1 MIPAGVYRFNPNS
14 RLGLCLGKPAFAR
27 MGVLVTDA
35 SPSSFVVGID
45 VAKDFLDVAAFPGE
59 LRERF
64 ANTLDGHARLIQLLS
79 PYSVQLI
86 VLEATGGYE
95 QSLVAELAVAGLPVV
110 VVNPR
115 QVRDF
120 ARATGQLAKTDQ
132 LDALALARFGHSVQ
146 PEIRPLPDEN
156 SRQLQELLARRRQL
170 VQMHTAENNRLQQ
183 ARARLVRE
191 SIQSVL
197 QLLQRQLEHIDE
209 DLDQA
214 IRHSPVWREAEQ
226 LLKSVPGIGDQTA
239 RTLIAELPELGRCS
253 RQQVAALV
261 GVAPLNRDSGRSRR
275 RRTTWGGR
283 ATVRSAL
290 YMAALVA
297 SRHNPI
303 IRSFYQRLLAAGK
316 PKKLA
321 LTACMHKLLT
331 ILNAMLRTRSP
342 WKIHL
347 KST

>member
-1 MIPAGVYRFNPNS
+1 MIPAGSSRFNPNS

-27 MGVLVTDA
+27 MGVLVTDV
-35 SPSSFVVGID
+35 SPSLVTIGID
-45 VAKDFLDVAAFPGE
+45 VAKDFLDAACFPGE

-64 ANTLDGHARLIQLLS
+64 ANTPDGHALLLQLLS
-79 PYSVQLI
+79 RHAVQLI

-95 QSLVAELAVAGLPVV
+95 QAVVAELAVAGLPVV

-132 LDALALARFGHSVQ
+132 LDALVLARFGHGVR

-156 SRQLQELLARRRQL
+156 SRQLQELLTRRRQL

-183 ARARLVRE
+183 ARGRFVRQ

-197 QLLQRQLEHIDE
+197 RLLQKELDRIDE

-214 IRHSPVWREAEQ
+214 IRNSSVWRETEQ

-261 GVAPLNRDSGRSRR
+261 GVAPLNRDSGHFRG

-297 SRHNPI
+297 TRHNAV

-331 ILNAMLRTRSP
+331 IFNAMLRTQQP
-342 WKIHL
+342 WKNPL
-347 KST
+347 PST